1 MTCQELSDRMPAVAG
16 GAATWSPEEAAHLGA
31 CADCRAEWAVVSA
44 GRLVGAQ
51 ASVDADA
58 LAARVLHRLR
68 TEPVVRRF
76 PRRRWLVCLAAAAVI
91 AIILLPARLPRG
103 PAAPPSGG
111 PAAPPLAV
119 DVPGLD
125 GLATG
130 ELAEVLESLETSWT
144 ETSTSDAPS
153 LDDLDP
159 RELERM
165 ERSWEI

>member
-16 GAATWSPEEAAHLGA
+16 GATTWSAEEAAHLRT
-31 CADCRAEWAVVSA
+31 CDDCRAEWTVVSA
-44 GRLVGAQ
+44 GRGVGADTK
-51 ASVDADA
+51 VDADA

-76 PRRRWLVCLAAAAVI
+76 PRRRWMIGLAAAAVI
-91 AIILLPARLPRG
+91 AIVLLPARLPRG
-103 PAAPPSGG
+103 PAAPLSNGTT
-111 PAAPPLAV
+111 APLAV
-119 DVPGLD
+119 DLPGLGALGAED
-125 GLATG
+125 LA
-130 ELAEVLESLETSWT
+130 AVLESLESSWT